1 MKRIGV
7 LLAGLFAFGCAHGGE
22 VDVATLAS
30 SSDQILWEAG
40 EKAVQKKNWESARQI
55 YKRIID
61 GFPQSEYGPGARLA
75 LADSYFGDGSAASYI
90 LAISAYRDF
99 LTLYPS
105 HPKSDYAQFQIG
117 ESHFRQKNG
126 PDRDQTETEK
136 ALVEYQRL
144 LDLYPQSSFIEQ
156 ARSRIADCRQS
167 LARAEFL
174 AGYFYQ
180 RSRQAYRASIAR
192 YETILSEYPDYRQ
205 LDEVLY
211 RLAQSLAAA
220 GRSPEALPYL
230 ARLLEEYRSS
240 SFADDAGKLKDSLS
254 TAPPATAPV
263 PAPVPAPSPT
273 PTPEAQVS
281 LETLQKNL
289 LTARIFCC

>member
-1 MKRIGV
+1 MKRLCV
-7 LLAGLFAFGCAHGGE
+7 LLASLFAFSCAHGGD
-22 VDVATLAS
+22 VDVAILAS

-90 LAISAYRDF
+90 LGISAYRDF

-105 HPKSDYAQFQIG
+105 HPKSDYAQFQIA

-126 PDRDQTETEK
+126 ADRDQTETEK
-136 ALVEYQRL
+136 ALVEFQRL
-144 LDLYPQSSFIEQ
+144 LDLHPQSAHIEQ
-156 ARSRIADCRQS
+156 TRSRIVDCRQS

-180 RSRQAYRASIAR
+180 RSRRAYRASIAR

-205 LDEVLY
+205 VDEVLF
-211 RLAQSLAAA
+211 RLGEALAAA
-220 GRSPEALPYL
+220 GRSPEALPHL
-230 ARLLEEYRSS
+230 SRLLEEYRGSP
-240 SFADDAGKLKDSLS
+240 FADEARTLHDTLLAK
-254 TAPPATAPV
+254 V
-263 PAPVPAPSPT
+263 PALAPAPTPAPT
-273 PTPEAQVS
+273 ATPIS
-281 LETLQKNL
+281 
-289 LTARIFCC
+289 